1 MMNEPEMG
9 SLLTPEDC
17 ALVGMVHLLPLP
29 GSPRWGGD
37 MTAVLDAARRD
48 AEALVTGGCDFL
60 LVENMGDV
68 PYLRGTVAP
77 ETVAAMARATAAVV
91 DLGVPTGVQV
101 LAAANREA
109 LGVAVAAGAQFI
121 RAEGFAYAHVADE
134 GWIDAAAGPL
144 LRARRAL
151 GAEIEVWADI
161 QKKHSAHAVTAD
173 LSLADW
179 AHGAVF
185 CGAHA
190 VVVTG
195 TATGRP
201 TASSDVEAA
210 ATAGCPV
217 VVGSGVDPHN
227 VGAVAHAA
235 SAVIV
240 GSWLK
245 VDGDWRN
252 PVDVDRVRRLR
263 AALVSD

>member
-1 MMNEPEMG
+1 VSTMSKPP
-9 SLLTPEDC
+9 LLTPGKC

-37 MTAVLDAARRD
+37 INAVLEAARRD
-48 AEALVTGGCDFL
+48 ADALVAGGCDLL

-68 PYLRGTVAP
+68 PYLRGSVAP
-77 ETVAAMARATAAVV
+77 ETVAAMGRATATVV
-91 DLGVPTGVQV
+91 DFGLPTGVQV

-109 LGVAVAAGAQFI
+109 LGVAVAAGAHFI

-144 LRARRAL
+144 LRARQAL
-151 GAEIEVWADI
+151 GSTIEVWADI

-185 CGAHA
+185 CGADA

-195 TATGRP
+195 TATGAP
-201 TASSDVEAA
+201 TAPSDVEAA
-210 ATAGCPV
+210 ASAGCPV
-217 VVGSGVDPHN
+217 VVGSGVNPDN
-227 VGAVAHAA
+227 VGTVADSAA
-235 SAVIV
+235 AIIV

-245 VDGDWRN
+245 QDGDWRN
-252 PVDVDRVRRLR
+252 PVDVQRVRRLR
-263 AALVSD
+263 SALDLT